1 VAINDTRGV
10 TLCLVA
16 LARLKLVGGDP
27 ELAALL
33 VGAAAGLRQRA
44 ALGVWPSQRR
54 GEAELVGQIRHELDG
69 DRFDQVYSAASKL
82 NQREAV
88 AAVRGQGGAGGTT
101 S

>member
-1 VAINDTRGV
+1 VPGGV
-10 TLCLVA
+10 GPA
-16 LARLKLVGGDP
+16 EAGGGDP

-33 VGAAAGLRQRA
+33 VGAATGLRRRA

-54 GEAELVGQIRHELDG
+54 GEAELVAQIRHELDG

-88 AAVRGQGGAGGTT
+88 AAVRGQGGSGGTT